1 MKKIILSLLLV
12 LTTLTTFSQITTPFG
27 LFTGCRPTSITLTSA
42 TNYSSYLWSTGDTT
56 RTIEVVLTGAPG
68 AILDTLTVGLTGFDY
83 LQNAFVETPVVVRS
97 IREPK
102 LLDNFNQIYNYDIN
116 DSIKSEIV
124 LTYLSAP
131 EYIFTFTQTDSKVNG
146 LEVISTYVSNNRWCY
161 LNQVTPPLVPGKF
174 YHITI
179 HARIDGND
187 YCTGDY
193 AEIGIAKDSGVVAS
207 LTAIGYNP
215 LDVEIWPNPSK
226 TNFQI
231 VVDSDIRK
239 PVSIDIYDVQGKL
252 VYTQYVESL
261 PYYDSINQY
270 INSGLYKV
278 VVSQGTNIKSYNIEK
293 L

>member
-1 MKKIILSLLLV
+1 MKKITLSLVFTLL
-12 LTTLTTFSQITTPFG
+12 TLVTFGQIVTPYG
-27 LFTGCRPTSITLTSA
+27 LFTGCRPTSIKLTSA

-56 RTIEVVLTGAPG
+56 RSIEVVLTGAPG

-97 IREPK
+97 VREPK

-131 EYIFTFTQTDSKVNG
+131 EYVFTFTQTDSKVNG

-161 LNQVTPPLVPGKF
+161 LNQVNPPLVPGKF

-207 LTAIGYNP
+207 LNAIGYNP
-215 LDVEIWPNPSK
+215 LDVNIWPNPSK

-231 VVDSDIRK
+231 VVDSDVRK
-239 PVSIDIYDVQGKL
+239 PVSIDIYDMQGKL

>member
-27 LFTGCRPTSITLTSA
+27 LFTGCRPTSIQLDA
-42 TNYSSYLWSTGDTT
+42 PPGYASYLWSTGETT
-56 RTIEVVLTGAPG
+56 QSIDYVLTGTDT
-68 AILDTLTVGLTGFDY
+68 AILDTATVELICFDASG
-83 LQNAFVETPVVVRS
+83 NAFPQTPVVVRS

-102 LLDNFNQIYNYDIN
+102 LLTNFNKIYNYNIN
-116 DSIKSEIV
+116 DSIKSELV
-124 LTYLSAP
+124 LSYLTLP
-131 EYIFTFTQTDSKVNG
+131 EYVFTFTQTDSKVNG
-146 LEVISTYVSNNRWCY
+146 LEVISTYISNNRWCY
-161 LNQVTPPLVPGKF
+161 LNQVNPPLIPGKF

-179 HARIDGND
+179 HARVNGND
-187 YCTGDY
+187 YCTGNY

-226 TNFQI
+226 TSFQI
-231 VVDSDIRK
+231 VVDSDIKK
-239 PVSIDIYDVQGKL
+239 PVNINIYDVRGRL
-252 VYTQYVESL
+252 IYTQYVESL
-261 PYYDSINQY
+261 PYYDNINQY